1 MQHPSWRSDCRARK
15 INVRRAFLPLCAL
28 AVLSLVGCAGGS
40 SGFDLRPAQRA
51 EQALIEEVTASGQ
64 CADFEGMLI
73 CGAALP
79 LSGPPGGDLCPRN
92 RCFPIPWSFFRPVVR
107 LSSAA
112 VLL

>member
-79 LSGPPGGDLCPRN
+79 LSGPPGGTFAHATGAFRS
-92 RCFPIPWSFFRPVVR
+92 RGHFSAPW
-107 LSSAA
+107 
-112 VLL
+112 